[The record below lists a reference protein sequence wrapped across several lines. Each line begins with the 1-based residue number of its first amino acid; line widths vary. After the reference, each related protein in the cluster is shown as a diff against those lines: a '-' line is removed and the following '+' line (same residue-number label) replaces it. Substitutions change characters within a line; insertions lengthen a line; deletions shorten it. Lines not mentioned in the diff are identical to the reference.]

1 MEQIIKYAFYISV
14 VLNGILLMVV
24 TGILPFLLY
33 LSVLVNL
40 VLVWYSLKSLHKLND
55 IEEDMVFLME
65 RNELFLE
72 NLEQIHSLEMY
83 YGDQDLQSLIDHS
96 RELVNE
102 YIDIQEKYFEVEV
115 TSEEDEEQLEEEG
128 QIEEDTTTPE
138 N

>member
-115 TSEEDEEQLEEEG
+115 TSEEEEEQLEEEG